1 MYLGR
6 NKMQTLN
13 RLSTCGLLKLKDE
26 LCCAHSRIQI
36 CMEMPTS
43 SPNTKT
49 TRYSWYLF
57 VFVYRVNMQ
66 VKKAHILLPDK
77 EFASLC
83 SKTMILSNFQL
94 PNMKKWHD
102 KVFSRGSKF

>member
-1 MYLGR
+1 
-6 NKMQTLN
+6 MQTLN
-13 RLSTCGLLKLKDE
+13 RLSTCGILKLKDE

-49 TRYSWYLF
+49 TRYLWYLF
-57 VFVYRVNMQ
+57 VFVYRVYMQ
-66 VKKAHILLPDK
+66 VKKAHVLLPDK

-94 PNMKKWHD
+94 PNMTKWHD